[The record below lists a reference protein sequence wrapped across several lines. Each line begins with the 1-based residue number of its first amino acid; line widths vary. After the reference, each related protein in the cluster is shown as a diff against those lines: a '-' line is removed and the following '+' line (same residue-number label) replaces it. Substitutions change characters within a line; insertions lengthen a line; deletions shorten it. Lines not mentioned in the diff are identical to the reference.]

1 MLQSKRLR
9 IDLRWLTSA
18 ALVLAALLLFAPRST
33 AGVYH
38 VFSCRI
44 PYGAQEGEAA
54 PVQTAAGAGEEAG
67 KWSKIAS
74 GVGADATDSCGSPE
88 GTLAGYLTA
97 GREHSKVDD
106 AEWTFTAPTNEMV
119 VAGTRLWRAGNA
131 NGGAGYGFWFSAPN
145 DVFGAP
151 DIFGPSCVYN
161 AGCHTG
167 IGSTTTFL
175 SPNNLVEVS
184 SENVPSSHL
193 YINAS
198 CSSASCPSDAGD
210 EQGHAVVV
218 YIYAADI
225 ALEEQ
230 AAPSVSGLSG
240 ELASAEEVSGTASL
254 FFNASDA
261 GSGVYKEIASVDGRV
276 VDSRI
281 VDETGL
287 CKEVAVPAED
297 GPAFLSAQPCPSS
310 ANGHVTLETTG
321 LANGAHHLTVEV
333 TDAAGNATT
342 VLSKTIQVA
351 NTTPSSPGS
360 AEQQQPTGP
369 QAAAQLTTAGSPPL
383 AAPTASAPNNGTPA
397 SQSPTLTAT
406 WARAAGAR
414 VGGKDGS
421 RLDGAYGR
429 AETITGRL
437 TGPGGGPIADARIAV
452 SARKS
457 YGGAQPVALVPVLT
471 GAAGRFTLHLAGRS
485 PSEQIQIAYSPT
497 LGGHPVVTRTLAL
510 SVRAGVRL
518 HVTPTAASTGA
529 TIHLQGRI
537 LGGPIPS
544 GGKEVVLEARSKG
557 SRWLQFLVLRTG
569 RGGRFRGAH
578 RFRLPGPVRYWFRA
592 VCPQEADF
600 PFATGS
606 SAQATVWE
614 R

>member
-1 MLQSKRLR
+1 MLQSRRLR

-18 ALVLAALLLFAPRST
+18 AIALAALLLFAPRST

-44 PYGAQEGEAA
+44 PYGAQKGEAA
-54 PVQTAAGAGEEAG
+54 PVQAAAGAGEEPG
-67 KWSKIAS
+67 KWSSNVTGSAQTSERCTTEGAITAALQAGNAHVDADIATWEF
-74 GVGADATDSCGSPE
+74 GAPVGESIVKAI
-88 GTLAGYLTA
+88 
-97 GREHSKVDD
+97 
-106 AEWTFTAPTNEMV
+106 
-119 VAGTRLWRAGNA
+119 LWRAGDADGGNGYLFWLSTPSESPASSAFA
-131 NGGAGYGFWFSAPN
+131 NESTFDGCAYAGGCISGVGDATEPLARANKVQVPE
-145 DVFGAP
+145 A
-151 DIFGPSCVYN
+151 
-161 AGCHTG
+161 
-167 IGSTTTFL
+167 
-175 SPNNLVEVS
+175 NLGG
-184 SENVPSSHL
+184 SHL

-230 AAPSVSGLSG
+230 AAPSVGGLSG
-240 ELASAEEVSGTASL
+240 ELASAEELSGTASL

-261 GSGVYKEIASVDGRV
+261 GSGVYKEIVSVDGKV
-276 VDSRI
+276 LDSQI
-281 VDETGL
+281 VDETSL
-287 CKEVAVPAED
+287 CKEVPVPAED

-310 ANGHVTLETTG
+310 ANGHVTLDTTG

-351 NTTPSSPGS
+351 NATPSSPGS
-360 AEQQQPTGP
+360 TEQQQPSSP
-369 QAAAQLTTAGSPPL
+369 QAPTQPTAGSAPP
-383 AAPTASAPNNGTPA
+383 ATPAASAQSNGTPA

-414 VGGKDGS
+414 VGGKD
-421 RLDGAYGR
+421 RTQLEGAYGH
-429 AETITGRL
+429 AETIAGRL
-437 TGPGGGPIADARIAV
+437 TGPGGPIADARIAV

-457 YGGAQPVALVPVLT
+457 YGGAQPVALGSVLT
-471 GAAGRFTLHLAGRS
+471 GAAGRFTLHLARKS

-497 LGGHPVVTRTLAL
+497 LGGHPVVSRTLVL
-510 SVRAGVRL
+510 SARAAVRL
-518 HVTPTAASTGA
+518 HVTPTSASAGA
-529 TIHLQGRI
+529 TIHLQGRV
-537 LGGPIPS
+537 LGGPIPP

-569 RGGRFRGAH
+569 RSGRFRGTH
-578 RFRLPGPVRYWFRA
+578 RFRLPGPMRYWFRA

-606 SAQATVWE
+606 SQQATVWE